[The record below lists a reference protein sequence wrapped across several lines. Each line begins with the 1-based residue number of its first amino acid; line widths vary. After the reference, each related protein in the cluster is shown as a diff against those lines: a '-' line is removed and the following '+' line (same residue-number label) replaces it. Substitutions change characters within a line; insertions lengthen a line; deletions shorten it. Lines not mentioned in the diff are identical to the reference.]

1 MKNKYNLVVGQK
13 VHWEE
18 CISPFMPL
26 KGNRPIGKIVPS
38 MRFPEEILVTIY
50 FDANNLFG
58 ITIHSLDPEFQKLKA
73 S

>member
-13 VHWEE
+13 VHWEDY
-18 CISPFMPL
+18 ISPFLPY
-26 KGNRPIGKIVPS
+26 KGNGTIDKIVPS

-58 ITIHSLDPEFQKLKA
+58 ITIHSLDYEFENLKA
-73 S
+73 A